1 MKAFKAFWYSCF
13 CAKEKLPDE
22 LNSNPRYQ
30 IGNPLGIHRT
40 STNFAV
46 LSELGRFPIH
56 FDILKAMLSYWHRL
70 KNLDPDCSSLLK
82 NVPTL

>member
-1 MKAFKAFWYSCF
+1 MCEKMHIKF
-13 CAKEKLPDE
+13 CKSL
-22 LNSNPRYQ
+22 
-30 IGNPLGIHRT
+30 LGIHRT

-70 KNLDPDCSSLLK
+70 ENLVPDC
-82 NVPTL
+82 